1 MKRLKKREAR
11 GVITIFFTLLSVFFL
26 SLLFMLI
33 ESSRY
38 YGARAQAAA
47 MTDSAN
53 FSVFAE
59 YEKELLT
66 RYNLFALDGSRGTG
80 RFSRDSVRDLLK
92 QYLELNANPRKES
105 LEIIC
110 FDPWQ
115 LKLKE
120 ASLDGYALL
129 TDGNGE
135 NFYQQA
141 VAFMHDTPL
150 SAAVSEI
157 HEHYA
162 EAAQTAQSYRE
173 NYENAKGGGDPITDA
188 PKQEEAAEK
197 EALEQ
202 GEITPEEI
210 RERKAKNPL
219 PDLAGVIL
227 QDILTSVCHGL
238 TISGGAISGRDL
250 ASVHI
255 TNKGTLSLPSVYGGA
270 VDNMLFEEYLLQ
282 NFPNFRTNDEE
293 EEEEGGAEGRAGLS
307 YQLEYILSGKRTDR
321 ANLKETAL
329 KLLAIREAFNYAAS
343 QTNPEMTA
351 ACSRLASVIIGWTG
365 NAGLVESLTQALL
378 IGWCYGES
386 ILDVKNLM
394 HGALVP
400 VMKETGQWQ
409 LTLERLGHVREMLA
423 DDTPYGSEGL
433 RYKEYL
439 LILLNMTPL
448 RLQKQRGLDMIEMC
462 VSSTP
467 GMSQFHVNNCI
478 VAMKSGSEW
487 TAKPLF
493 ARVPAAFLF
502 IMPSDW
508 SMTVSGGFSY
518 MTVRKEA

>member
-1 MKRLKKREAR
+1 MDRLRKQEAG
-11 GVITIFFTLLSVFFL
+11 GVITIFFTLLSVFFM
-26 SLLFMLI
+26 SLLFMLM

-38 YGARAQAAA
+38 YGTRAQAAA

-80 RFSRDSVRDLLK
+80 RFSGDRIRDLLK
-92 QYLELNANPRKES
+92 QYLELNANPREES
-105 LEIIC
+105 LEMLC

-115 LKLKE
+115 MQLKE
-120 ASLDGYALL
+120 ASLTGYALL

-150 SAAVSEI
+150 SSAVGEI

-162 EAAQTAQSYRE
+162 EAAKTAQSYRE
-173 NYENAKGGGDPITDA
+173 NYDNAKGEGDLITDVS
-188 PKQEEAAEK
+188 KQEKAVEE

-227 QDILTSVCHGL
+227 QDILTSTCHGL
-238 TISGGAISGRDL
+238 TISGGGISGRDL

-255 TNKGTLSLPSVYGGA
+255 TNKGTLTLPNIYGGA
-270 VDNMLFEEYLLQ
+270 VDNMLQ

-293 EEEEGGAEGRAGLS
+293 EESESGSEGQAELS

-329 KLLAIREAFNYAAS
+329 KLLAIREAFNYASS

-409 LTLERLGHVREMLA
+409 LTLDRLGHVREMLA

-462 VSSTP
+462 VRSAP

-478 VAMKSGSEW
+478 VAMKTGTEW

-508 SMTVSGGFSY
+508 SMTVNGGFSY